1 MATEFVQS
9 LLAPDEEIVANARQ
23 HWMALIRFA
32 LQPIVI
38 LGAALLCL
46 AIGSWI
52 NPTGDGLISD
62 LVRFFDTLLGLVTL
76 GLFIAAAVWIP
87 AQILRWTQR
96 RYVLT
101 SRRVLYSEGLLR
113 RSSVEAA
120 LTQITD
126 VTYKETFVGRY
137 FGYAD
142 LTVVT
147 AAGANLDFR
156 QMIGALDFKKQIMGA
171 QEQLIRARAGQILT
185 AQGQPLAASI
195 ATQGAIPAPEAPAT
209 PAPTAAIGPAAAAS
223 VPAPAVG
230 APATP
235 PPAPIE
241 DESGWDA
248 VAEPVATAPSAPASP
263 AAGPAVPT
271 TGEVEVERAESVEDI
286 TATLAR
292 LADLRDQGVISAED
306 YEEKKQ
312 DLLGRL

>member
-9 LLAPDEEIVANARQ
+9 LLADDEQIVSTVRQ

-38 LGAALLCL
+38 LGAAVVCL

-52 NPTGDGLISD
+52 NPTGDGLIAD
-62 LVRFFDTLLGLVTL
+62 LVRFLDTLLGLVTL
-76 GLFIAAAVWIP
+76 ALFIIAAIWIP
-87 AQILRWTQR
+87 VQILRWTQR

-101 SRRVLYSEGLLR
+101 TRRVLYSNGLLR

-147 AAGANLDFR
+147 SAGANLDFR
-156 QMIGALDFKKQIMGA
+156 QMIGALDFKKQVMTA
-171 QEQLIRARAGQILT
+171 QEALIRARAGQILT
-185 AQGQPLAASI
+185 SEGKPLAASI
-195 ATQGAIPAPEAPAT
+195 VTQGAIPAPDSTTSSPT
-209 PAPTAAIGPAAAAS
+209 PA
-223 VPAPAVG
+223 VAPVAQPV
-230 APATP
+230 AP
-235 PPAPIE
+235 PPPIE

-248 VAEPVATAPSAPASP
+248 VAEPVAGAGASAPTPTP
-263 AAGPAVPT
+263 APVDSA
-271 TGEVEVERAESVEDI
+271 TGGMEVERAESVEDI

-292 LADLRDQGVISAED
+292 LADLRDQGVITTED

-312 DLLGRL
+312 ELLGRL